1 MGCCRWFCSSIFVAV
16 VAYIAYYAKYI
27 ACVPDWRICTPTA
40 YWQAR
45 IPPDIQAL
53 DVSDTAMLKRVLF
66 SGEPWLLQCY
76 SGLPY
81 AGQHLPAPYR
91 LDDVFIESTASM
103 KSFLRAGTLD
113 CEAKMPSNK
122 TLISKFGLT
131 RRTQPLLL
139 YAGGG
144 DRPKQVPSASATSV
158 YGVTAWVKPKAEAK
172 VKVAR
177 SQKAI
182 LAYCASRRACL
193 LSRLEPDSVVLDQL
207 ARKFRTIE
215 IVSIGDTE
223 TTGLSWG
230 RGEEVGETL
239 EEEEAKHFG
248 QRNSFLRADPEAP
261 RQRKG
266 ARPAPRLL
274 RGFTG
279 EEDLP
284 SLTKFLD
291 FAVDADPEV
300 GGFVRSELPTL
311 TPLKQ
316 QKKKE
321 KKQKREPTAND
332 NAERQAKRAKMR
344 AEKAKKEA
352 EKAEAQNSM
361 SEEEKA
367 AKLNE
372 QRRSSERKRREQMA
386 AEEANAAN
394 IVEEA
399 EDFEDVDEGDET
411 DGYEEDIEVDDFDE
425 EVDDGSDVLDLD
437 A

>member
-1 MGCCRWFCSSIFVAV
+1 M
-16 VAYIAYYAKYI
+16 
-27 ACVPDWRICTPTA
+27 
-40 YWQAR
+40 
-45 IPPDIQAL
+45 
-53 DVSDTAMLKRVLF
+53 
-66 SGEPWLLQCY
+66 
-76 SGLPY
+76 
-81 AGQHLPAPYR
+81 
-91 LDDVFIESTASM
+91 
-103 KSFLRAGTLD
+103 
-113 CEAKMPSNK
+113 
-122 TLISKFGLT
+122 
-131 RRTQPLLL
+131 
-139 YAGGG
+139 
-144 DRPKQVPSASATSV
+144 
-158 YGVTAWVKPKAEAK
+158 
-172 VKVAR
+172 
-177 SQKAI
+177 
-182 LAYCASRRACL
+182 